1 MKRALLLLIVAL
13 GCSISSFALEP
24 YLVTDPSEFY
34 LLNADMQYIPGS
46 YTHSGVLSLNPGWQ
60 FVQEFTPNP
69 CSGVSC
75 TTPATCASSNCLVP
89 LTVGDVVVVALIG
102 GNTSTTISGV
112 TGSLST
118 VWANAGCQAFQ
129 TGVDNIDIEYTLS
142 VATTAQQLTVNFAGT
157 SLGSG
162 YLDIMELRPPAGH
175 AAIFDGCGH
184 NTPTACT
191 ASCVGGAPTV
201 TGTDVI
207 VQEIDCTSVCPV
219 AFNSWSSPYVATL
232 ESTGLCLNCSSG
244 SAPTVAIGSSFSQN
258 IVGIAFK
265 TDAGAFTPPTPTFSI
280 NHYST
285 PALTGIPCSPTCNL
299 TITSTGTGHLLFM
312 SEVDSGGNNT
322 ISSVTGA
329 GTWVATTG
337 CHKNGATGS
346 WEANCF
352 HNLASTSGVTTLTV
366 TMSGNVT
373 TAYFAV
379 WEIARTSGSFTL
391 DTSGCTLNGGSAT
404 FMPTGQPLTLANNNP
419 HVTFQLIAAS
429 GGVDGATFYPFP
441 WVDGLP
447 NGTVFNSNN
456 ASASNAIL
464 LNDTVGQTPIWPF
477 PGATTGTS
485 TAVCAASFL

>member
-1 MKRALLLLIVAL
+1 M
-13 GCSISSFALEP
+13 
-24 YLVTDPSEFY
+24 
-34 LLNADMQYIPGS
+34 
-46 YTHSGVLSLNPGWQ
+46 
-60 FVQEFTPNP
+60 
-69 CSGVSC
+69 
-75 TTPATCASSNCLVP
+75 
-89 LTVGDVVVVALIG
+89 VVALIG

-112 TGSLST
+112 TGSTST
-118 VWANAGCQAFQ
+118 IWANAGCHAFQ

-175 AAIFDGCGH
+175 PAIFDGCGH

-219 AFNSWSSPYVATL
+219 NATSWSSPYVATL

-265 TDAGAFTPPTPTFSI
+265 TDAGAFTPPTKTFSI
-280 NHYST
+280 VAHSLPTLGASKN
-285 PALTGIPCSPTCNL
+285 CSPSCTL
-299 TITSTGTGHLLFM
+299 TITSTGTGNLLFLAA
-312 SEVDSGGNNT
+312 VDSAGAGNNS
-322 ISSVTGA
+322 ISTVTGA
-329 GTWVATTG
+329 GTWGSVTG
-337 CHKNGATGS
+337 CHKNGGTGG
-346 WEANCF
+346 WEVNCF
-352 HNLASTSGVTTLTV
+352 QNLSSTSGVTSLTV
-366 TMSGNVT
+366 TFSGNVA
-373 TAYFAV
+373 TAYFSV
-379 WEIARTSGSFTL
+379 FEVSRTSGSFSL
-391 DTSGCTLNGGSAT
+391 DASGCTLNSGSAT

-441 WVDGLP
+441 WFNGVA
-447 NGTVFNSNN
+447 NGTVFSTADTT
-456 ASASNAIL
+456 ASAAFQL
-464 LNDTVGQTPIWPF
+464 DDTVAPTPIWPF
-477 PGATTGTS
+477 PGVTGS
-485 TAVCAASFL
+485 TLTVVCGVSDL